1 MYKHRRWKPQEDVLL
16 IELFD
21 KKSNKELGVLFNRT
35 RDKITRRAKKLGLN
49 KSIETISRNL
59 SEGLKGR
66 IDNRGEK
73 NPRWKEG
80 RIQKG
85 GYIYIWT
92 SDKGYIAEHRLVM
105 ENQLERTLLK
115 NELVHHI
122 NHNKSDNRVENLRLE
137 TRQSHLKHNHR
148 NSLLKNL
155 SKTPTHKN
163 VETSKI

>member
-1 MYKHRRWKPQEDVLL
+1 MYKHRRWKLQEDKLL
-16 IELFD
+16 IELFN
-21 KKSNKELGVLFNRT
+21 KKSNKELGILFNRPGN
-35 RDKITRRAKKLGLN
+35 KITRRAIKLGLK
-49 KSIETISRNL
+49 KSSETISRNL

-80 RIQKG
+80 RIQKR

-92 SDKGYIAEHRLVM
+92 SDKSYIAEHRLIM
-105 ENQLERTLLK
+105 ENQLGRTLFK

-163 VETSKI
+163 AKTSKI